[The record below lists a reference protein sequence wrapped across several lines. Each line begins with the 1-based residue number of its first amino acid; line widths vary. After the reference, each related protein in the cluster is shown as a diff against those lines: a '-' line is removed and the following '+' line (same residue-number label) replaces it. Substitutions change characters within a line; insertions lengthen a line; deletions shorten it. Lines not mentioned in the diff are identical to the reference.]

1 MEKILDIAHTIIN
14 SLEEKKGEE
23 ILLMDIQKVSSIAD
37 YYIICTGTSNRMI
50 DALAEATVD
59 TTKEIHQIKGNI
71 EGNPES
77 GWILVDF
84 GSILVHLFSPDQR
97 EFYRLEDLWNEGK
110 IVLHL
115 Q

>member
-1 MEKILDIAHTIIN
+1 MEHILI
-14 SLEEKKGEE
+14 SG
-23 ILLMDIQKVSSIAD
+23 LLLFISS
-37 YYIICTGTSNRMI
+37 IICTITIYLKN
-50 DALAEATVD
+50 
-59 TTKEIHQIKGNI
+59 HQIKGNI
-71 EGNPES
+71 EGHPEC
-77 GWILVDF
+77 GWIIVDF